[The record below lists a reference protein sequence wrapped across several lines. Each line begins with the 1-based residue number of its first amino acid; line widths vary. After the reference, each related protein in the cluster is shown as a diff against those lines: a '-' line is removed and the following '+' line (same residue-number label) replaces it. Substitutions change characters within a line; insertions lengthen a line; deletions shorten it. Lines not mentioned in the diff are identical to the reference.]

1 MQRTGLRALAPLLA
15 LCLAAGGCV
24 VASSRFEV
32 KARETETLRDAL
44 ASVNKEKNA
53 LEARNE
59 ALEKRLADEAA
70 SARLLAA
77 RVQRQEEE
85 TRTLREQLAETGRHY
100 EGTRIT
106 REQLIAE
113 LLEKEKASGK
123 RIQELSARAQ
133 ACETEGQMLRAET
146 AALRHEAAELRE
158 KVKEAP
164 DDAALQMERDVLL
177 GRVERLTEERRL
189 AEKRRDDRFATLARD
204 VAALSPEVSATLL
217 GPVFRLMVPGSVLT
231 EKGKPGVSPAGR
243 AVVGALGKAAAEF
256 PTSSVIVTASGKPAA
271 EEILALLTGEANLPA
286 GRVVAAAGGR
296 EKGAAELV
304 LLVP

>member
-1 MQRTGLRALAPLLA
+1 LHGTGLRALAPLLA

-44 ASVNKEKNA
+44 ASVNKEKSA

-70 SARLLAA
+70 SARLCAA
-77 RVQRQEEE
+77 RVQKHEEE
-85 TRTLREQLAETGRHY
+85 TRKLRERLDETGRLY
-100 EGTRIT
+100 EGSRIT

-133 ACETEGQMLRAET
+133 ICETEGQTLRAEA

-158 KVKEAP
+158 KMKEAP
-164 DDAALQMERDVLL
+164 DQIALQVERDILL
-177 GRVERLTEERRL
+177 GRVERLTEERTL
-189 AEKRRDDRFATLARD
+189 AEKRRDDRFAALARD
-204 VAALSPEVSATLL
+204 VAALSPEVTATFL
-217 GPVFRLMVPGSVLT
+217 GPALRLMLPGRVLT
-231 EKGKPGVSPAGR
+231 EKGKPGVSAAGR
-243 AVVGALGKAAAEF
+243 AVVGAVGKAASEF
-256 PTSSVIVTASGKPAA
+256 PTSSVIVTATGKPAA
-271 EEILALLTGEANLPA
+271 DEILALLTGEANLPA
-286 GRVVAAAGGR
+286 GRVLAAAGGR